1 MPKTHT
7 KDSRKLFEVSWE
19 VCNQMGGIYTVL
31 RSKMPSVSEY
41 FSKNYHAIGPYTE
54 KARAEFEYA
63 DLPDDEIGQTIREMW
78 NEGFDV
84 HYGTWLITGKP
95 NTILFNTS
103 GPAQN
108 TGDFKYYLWK
118 DSSVDSGN
126 ISPLADQVISF
137 GYATYVFFKKLA
149 EKKSFFDSPVMVQ
162 FHEWM
167 AGVPLPFIKNE
178 KMPYKTVFTTHAT
191 LLGRYL
197 AFNDPNFYSRLPYID
212 WHKEAVYFNILT
224 EAQLERAAAGAADSF
239 TTVSRVMSAECRQLL
254 GREPDHITPN
264 GLNINKFSSF
274 YKVEILHQELK
285 NKIHQFVRGHFFG
298 SYSFD
303 LSRTLYFFTSG
314 RYEYK
319 NKGFD
324 MTLEA
329 LARLNYKLKMIGS
342 DMTVVMFFITNRPC
356 HSINPDVLNSRA
368 VMEELRKSSEG
379 MGRDVGEKLFNYLSS
394 HSGNSNLPDLNDF
407 INETTKFRIKRTLQS
422 WNTNTLPPVV
432 THNIVDDYK
441 DEILGFVRSA
451 GLINKKD
458 DRVKIVYHPA
468 FISPDNPL
476 FGMEYSEFV
485 RGCHLGVFPSYYEP
499 WGYTPCESLASGV
512 PAVTS
517 DLAGFGDYV
526 ENFTSGDES
535 RGIKVLHRR
544 GRAFDQSAEDL
555 SNFLLRFATSTSR
568 ERIMMRTGAED
579 FSVEFDW
586 KSLIRYYFDAYDYI
600 CQPGKTVHCAKRP

>member
-1 MPKTHT
+1 MQKLQA
-7 KDSRKLFEVSWE
+7 KDSRKLFEIAWE
-19 VCNQMGGIYTVL
+19 VCNQVGGIYTVL

-41 FSKNYHAIGPYTE
+41 FTDNYHAIGPFSE
-54 KARAEFEYA
+54 KARAEFEYN
-63 DLPDDEIGQTIREMW
+63 DLPDDEVGQTIREMW
-78 NEGFDV
+78 DEGFDV

-95 NTILFNTS
+95 KTILFNTAGLAERS
-103 GPAQN
+103 
-108 TGDFKYYLWK
+108 GDFRYYLWK
-118 DSSVDSGN
+118 DHGVDSGN
-126 ISPLADQVISF
+126 ASPLASDVISF
-137 GYATYVFFKKLA
+137 GYAVYTFFKKLA
-149 EKKSFFDSPVMVQ
+149 AKKSYFDAPVMLQ

-167 AGVPLPFIKNE
+167 AGVPLPFIRRE
-178 KMPYKTVFTTHAT
+178 GMPYKTVFTTHAT

-197 AFNDPNFYSRLPYID
+197 AFNDPDYYARLPYVD

-224 EAQLERAAAGAADSF
+224 EAQLERAAAGSADAFS
-239 TTVSRVMSAECRQLL
+239 TVSRVMDPECEYLL
-254 GREPDHITPN
+254 GRKPGYITPN

-285 NKIHQFVRGHFFG
+285 SRIHQFIRGHFFG

-324 MTLEA
+324 LTLEA

-342 DMTVVMFFITNRPC
+342 DITVVMFFITNRPVY
-356 HSINPDVLNSRA
+356 SINPDVLNARG
-368 VMEELRKSSEG
+368 VMEELRKTTQG
-379 MGRDVGEKLFNYLSS
+379 LGAQMGEDLFNYLAS
-394 HSGNSNLPDLNDF
+394 HARGTDLPDMNDF
-407 INETTKFRIKRTLQS
+407 VNETIRFRIKRTLQS
-422 WNTNTLPPVV
+422 WKTNTLPPVV

-441 DEILGFVRSA
+441 DDILNFLRSS
-451 GLINKKD
+451 GLVNKKE
-458 DRVKIVYHPA
+458 DRVKVVYHPA

-485 RGCHLGVFPSYYEP
+485 RGCHLGIFPSYYEP
-499 WGYTPCESLASGV
+499 WGYTPCESIASGV

-535 RGIKVLHRR
+535 RGIKVLHRKNHSF
-544 GRAFDQSAEDL
+544 GQAAEDL
-555 SNFLLRFATSTSR
+555 ANYLLRFATSIPR
-568 ERIMMRTGAED
+568 ERLLLRSGAED

-586 KSLIRYYFDAYDYI
+586 KNLIRYYFDIYDHI
-600 CQPGKTVHCAKRP
+600 CGVEKGKIK